1 MAANAAHRSRPVR
14 RHENGTPYGARIA
27 MLAGVAAPAGFLYTW
42 IGQRKS
48 AAGLRVMVT
57 SPRLWA
63 VRTA

>member
-1 MAANAAHRSRPVR
+1 
-14 RHENGTPYGARIA
+14 